1 MADWIIDGQPGMDL
15 WDVDIRR
22 FLPFQCNKSY
32 LRERTTETLGLLYA
46 MHWPFRQNATARGAR
61 RSILHERLAAQRAV
75 FGEVAGWER
84 ANWFARPDQDPVY
97 EYSYGRQN
105 WFAASRDEHV
115 AVRSAVGLF
124 DQSSFAKLLVQGRD
138 SLAVLN
144 RISAAEIDV
153 PAGRVVYTQ
162 WLNERGGIEADLTV
176 TRLAE
181 HAFFIVTAAATQAH
195 DFHHLEQATLETS
208 CTATDVTSGYAV
220 LGLMG
225 PRARDLLAALTP
237 DDVSAEK
244 FKFRDLREIELGFC
258 PRAREPHHLCRRT
271 RLGAVLPTEFAP
283 HAFDRIID
291 AGAAFGLKLCGY
303 HALNSLRLEK
313 SYRHWGH
320 DIDSDASPLEAGLG
334 FCVAWN
340 KPGFHRAR
348 GPPAPARRRRAAPD
362 RAIPARRPRA
372 GAVPRR
378 TDLARWR
385 ARRPRHLGD
394 ARPHARR
401 AGGARLGRRRHSGH
415 CRLHPHGPL
424 RNRNSRHARPGRR
437 FARAALRPRQRT
449 HSRISGKHARA
460 GQPAMP
466 GCRLRRHHAP
476 SPAMTAIDPL
486 LQPFRLKHLTLRN
499 RVMSTA
505 HEPAYSED
513 GMPKQRYRLYH
524 VEKAKGGAALTMTAG
539 SAVVSRDS
547 PPAFGNLLAWRDE
560 IVPWLRELADE
571 CHGHGAAVMIQLTHL
586 GRRTGWNKADWLPVL
601 SASPVREPAHRAF
614 PKEIEHWDIERI
626 VADYAAAA
634 QRMQAAGLDGLE
646 IEAYGHLADSF
657 WSPATNRR
665 TDEYNGSLDNRM
677 RFSLRVMQAMRAA
690 VGADFLLGLRMVADE
705 DWELGLSRAD
715 GVEIARRFKASGIV
729 DFLNIIRGHIEH
741 DNALVDVIPLT
752 GMRSAPHLD
761 FAGEVRA
768 EVGIPVFHAARISD
782 VATARHAIASG
793 KLDMVGMTRALLAD
807 PHIVA
812 KVARGD
818 EQRIRPCVGVGA
830 AARAS
835 RGARRRVGA
844 GSRAAPSRARG
855 ASPSARSPGAR
866 SR

>member
-1 MADWIIDGQPGMDL
+1 MTPLPDRADVIIIGGGIVGCSIAYHLALRGVAPLLLERRQLTCGTTWHAAGLVGQLRATLNLTRLAQYSAKLYETLKQETGQETGYRRTGSISIATTPARLIELKRQAAMAETLRSSRRGAFSARHRRAPSAGQRHRHRRRNLLPTDGQTNPVDTTQALAAAARARGAAIVENCSVKSLIREHGRATGVVTQHGEVRAGKIVLAAGMWSRDFAAAHGVVVPLHAAEHFYIVTEPLENLPNDLPVLRDTDNCIYAKQDAGKLLLGCFEPVAKPWGTDGIPEDFCFDQLPEDLEHFRPILDRAIHRLPILENAGIRIFFNGPESFTPDVRYILGEAPELPGLFVAAGFNSIGIQSAGGAGKVMADWIIDGQPGMDL

-244 FKFRDLREIELGFC
+244 FKFRDSREIELGFARV
-258 PRAREPHHLCRRT
+258 RASRITYVGE
-271 RLGAVLPTEFAP
+271 LGWELYIPTEFAP

-340 KPGFHRAR
+340 KPGF
-348 GPPAPARRRRAAPD
+348 
-362 RAIPARRPRA
+362 I
-372 GAVPRR
+372 
-378 TDLARWR
+378 
-385 ARRPRHLGD
+385 
-394 ARPHARR
+394 
-401 AGGARLGRRRHSGH
+401 GRE
-415 CRLHPHGPL
+415 
-424 RNRNSRHARPGRR
+424 
-437 FARAALRPRQRT
+437 ALLRQRDAGVQR
-449 HSRISGKHARA
+449 RIVQFLLDDP
-460 GQPAMP
+460 GQA
-466 GCRLRRHHAP
+466 LFH
-476 SPAMTAIDPL
+476 D
-486 LQPFRLKHLTLRN
+486 
-499 RVMSTA
+499 
-505 HEPAYSED
+505 EPI
-513 GMPKQRYRLYH
+513 
-524 VEKAKGGAALTMTAG
+524 
-539 SAVVSRDS
+539 
-547 PPAFGNLLAWRDE
+547 WRDG
-560 IVPWLRELADE
+560 VRVGRVTSAM
-571 CHGHGAAVMIQLTHL
+571 HGHTLGAPVALGWVAADTAVTADFI
-586 GRRTGWNKADWLPVL
+586 RTG
-601 SASPVREPAHRAF
+601 RY
-614 PKEIEHWDIERI
+614 EIEIAGTR
-626 VADYAAAA
+626 VPAAAS
-634 QRMQAAGLDGLE
+634 
-646 IEAYGHLADSF
+646 LA
-657 WSPATNRR
+657 
-665 TDEYNGSLDNRM
+665 
-677 RFSLRVMQAMRAA
+677 
-690 VGADFLLGLRMVADE
+690 
-705 DWELGLSRAD
+705 
-715 GVEIARRFKASGIV
+715 
-729 DFLNIIRGHIEH
+729 
-741 DNALVDVIPLT
+741 PLYDP
-752 GMRSAPHLD
+752 GN
-761 FAGEVRA
+761 
-768 EVGIPVFHAARISD
+768 ARIL
-782 VATARHAIASG
+782 G
-793 KLDMVGMTRALLAD
+793 
-807 PHIVA
+807 
-812 KVARGD
+812 
-818 EQRIRPCVGVGA
+818 
-830 AARAS
+830 
-835 RGARRRVGA
+835 
-844 GSRAAPSRARG
+844 
-855 ASPSARSPGAR
+855 
-866 SR
+866 